1 MSINNFKEFALSD
14 NIQKG
19 IDDVGFIE
27 ATAIQSE
34 TIPLILQGLDIIG
47 QSQTGSGKTAAF
59 GLPAINMID
68 MSLDKKLTQVLILSP
83 TRELA
88 LQSAE
93 ELTKFAK
100 YENSINPVAIYGG
113 EGIDRQFTRMRQGCQ
128 IIVGT
133 PGRVMDHINRRTLNL
148 TQVKMV
154 VLDEADEMLNMGFVD
169 DIREIL
175 LKTPSS
181 RQTILFSATM
191 PKEIIEISRTF
202 QKNPQHV
209 KIKNEQLTVDT
220 TKQYYFEVPRGRK
233 TDATYSLLAFY
244 QPQASIIF
252 CNTKKMVD
260 ELVSELNARGFLTQ
274 GLHGDMKQAQRTQV
288 MNGFKEGKFKVLIAT
303 DVAAR
308 GIDVN
313 NIEIV
318 LNYDLPQ
325 EEDYYV
331 HRIGRTGRAGKDG
344 VSFTLIQG
352 NKQLNQLKY
361 IMRYTKCKIEHKQLP
376 TQEELDNLR
385 INEMVTKITKHMSK
399 KDSSKY
405 FKIIEKMC
413 GTEYSL
419 IDVAS
424 AMFAMSLDQN
434 PKLKSFKITETYE
447 DKKKSDRPKRSSKKK
462 QEYDDTNMVTITINR
477 GKKDRVTPNQVVGAI
492 ANESG
497 VPSRFLGAI
506 KIGPNQTTI
515 DVLKEHQTKIEKTLK
530 KVKFNNKATEIID

>member
-1 MSINNFKEFALSD
+1 
-14 NIQKG
+14 
-19 IDDVGFIE
+19 
-27 ATAIQSE
+27 
-34 TIPLILQGLDIIG
+34 
-47 QSQTGSGKTAAF
+47 
-59 GLPAINMID
+59 
-68 MSLDKKLTQVLILSP
+68 
-83 TRELA
+83 
-88 LQSAE
+88 
-93 ELTKFAK
+93 
-100 YENSINPVAIYGG
+100 
-113 EGIDRQFTRMRQGCQ
+113 
-128 IIVGT
+128 
-133 PGRVMDHINRRTLNL
+133 MDHINRRTLNL

-202 QKNPQHV
+202 QKDPQHV

-361 IMRYTKCKIEHKQLP
+361 IMRYTKCKIEKKQLP

-434 PKLKSFKITETYE
+434 PKLKSFKITETFE
-447 DKKKSDRPKRSSKKK
+447 EKKSERPKRSSKKK

-497 VPSRFLGAI
+497 ISSRFLGAI
-506 KIGPNQTTI
+506 KIGPNQTSI
-515 DVLKEHQTKIEKTLK
+515 DVLKEHQAKIEKTLK

>member
-202 QKNPQHV
+202 QKDPQHV

-361 IMRYTKCKIEHKQLP
+361 IMRYTKCKIEKKQLP

-434 PKLKSFKITETYE
+434 PKLKSFKITETFE
-447 DKKKSDRPKRSSKKK
+447 EKKSERPKRSSKKK

-497 VPSRFLGAI
+497 ISSRFLGAI
-506 KIGPNQTTI
+506 KIGPNQTSI
-515 DVLKEHQTKIEKTLK
+515 DVLKEHQAKIEKTLK

>member
-202 QKNPQHV
+202 QKDPQHV

-361 IMRYTKCKIEHKQLP
+361 IMRYTKCKIEKKQLP

-434 PKLKSFKITETYE
+434 PKLKSFKITETFE
-447 DKKKSDRPKRSSKKK
+447 EKKSDRPKRSSKKK
-462 QEYDDTNMVTITINR
+462 QDYDDTNMVTITINR

-497 VPSRFLGAI
+497 ISSRFLGAI
-506 KIGPNQTTI
+506 KIGPNQTSI
-515 DVLKEHQTKIEKTLK
+515 DVLKEHQAKIEKTLK

>member
-181 RQTILFSATM
+181 RQTILFSETM
-191 PKEIIEISRTF
+191 PIEIIEISSTF
-202 QKNPQHV
+202 QKDPQQE

-361 IMRYTKCKIEHKQLP
+361 IMRYTKCKIEKKQLP

-434 PKLKSFKITETYE
+434 PKLKSFKITETFE
-447 DKKKSDRPKRSSKKK
+447 EKKSERPKRSSKKK

-497 VPSRFLGAI
+497 ISSRFLGAI
-506 KIGPNQTTI
+506 KIGPNQTSI
-515 DVLKEHQTKIEKTLK
+515 DVLKEHQAKIEKTLK

>member
-202 QKNPQHV
+202 QKDPQHV

-325 EEDYYV
+325 EGDYYV

-361 IMRYTKCKIEHKQLP
+361 IMRYTKCKIEKKQLP

-434 PKLKSFKITETYE
+434 PKLKSFKITETFE
-447 DKKKSDRPKRSSKKK
+447 EKKSERPKRSSKKK

-497 VPSRFLGAI
+497 ISSRFLGAI
-506 KIGPNQTTI
+506 KIGPNQTSI
-515 DVLKEHQTKIEKTLK
+515 DVLKEHQAKIEKTLK